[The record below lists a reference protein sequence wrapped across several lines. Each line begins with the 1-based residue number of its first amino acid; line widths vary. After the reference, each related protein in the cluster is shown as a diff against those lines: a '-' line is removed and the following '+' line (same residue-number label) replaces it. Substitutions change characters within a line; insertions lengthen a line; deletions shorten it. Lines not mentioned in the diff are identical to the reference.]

1 MPSVRKPRPLGP
13 FARLLRAIGSVQR
26 VLGWPLRVFGFGL
39 FLTLC
44 VSVLGLVALVHV
56 WTRLEIIRMGY
67 ALSNEA
73 RINQALVQHGQRL
86 RLELAT
92 RKDPATV
99 ERVARERLK
108 MAAPDPAAIRVIA
121 ARSASRTGNAQ

>member
-1 MPSVRKPRPLGP
+1 MPSVRSKARPLG
-13 FARLLRAIGSVQR
+13 FGGRLLRSARSVIG
-26 VLGWPLRVFGFGL
+26 VLGWPLRVWGFGM

-67 ALSNEA
+67 ALSSEA

-99 ERVARERLK
+99 ERVARERLR

-121 ARSASRTGNAQ
+121 APSPTGSPP